1 VAGEDRY
8 RLAAVRDVRARDEKS
23 RKAEL
28 SSAASDARETLG
40 RLDAARARTKAARI
54 ALVSAQTT
62 RQTQLSAG
70 ATSAQVARADQ
81 FIARRRRE
89 LDQTI
94 AEEARCEAAHL
105 ERQGKVDAARTVLA
119 RARAD
124 RELIE
129 RHFERWRA
137 DRKKLLERRED

>member
-1 VAGEDRY
+1 MAGEDRY

-28 SSAASDARETLG
+28 SSAVGDARETQA
-40 RLDAARARTKAARI
+40 RLDAARARTRA
-54 ALVSAQTT
+54 AQTALAAAQST
-62 RQTQLSAG
+62 RETLFSTG
-70 ATSAQVARADQ
+70 ATTAQLARADQ

-89 LDQTI
+89 LAQTI
-94 AEEARCEAAHL
+94 AEEARCEAAHS
-105 ERQGKVDAARTVLA
+105 ERQGKVDAARLVLA

-124 RELIE
+124 REVIE

-137 DRKKLLERRED
+137 ERKKLAERRED